1 MMMSPRAEIFKQFLP
16 CVQYFKCLK
25 HNLYSLLYI
34 WHILAEL
41 FIIHVGKFENLIK
54 TIYL

>member
-41 FIIHVGKFENLIK
+41 FIIHVGKFEILIK